1 MACFGEKETRA
12 YCGYAV
18 RTVIVPPS
26 LRALGLAAQR
36 RASASKLP
44 VLPAVLKKNT
54 NICAVLP
61 DYHLTNIPRPMVLYC
76 P

>member
-1 MACFGEKETRA
+1 MACFGEKETSA
-12 YCGYAV
+12 YCEYAV

-44 VLPAVLKKNT
+44 VLPAVLEKYKYLCC
-54 NICAVLP
+54 IA
-61 DYHLTNIPRPMVLYC
+61 
-76 P
+76 